1 MSVPSPGIS
10 EKFSA
15 GGSRVFGIDRAPDP
29 GEVEVEEP
37 KGMAMGGLPAAYLD
51 AWARLQCQRPAQ
63 IAEATWRQAIDDA
76 GRFLDQLVRRVPMDP
91 WRAFRRSARWQA
103 GGTHLVHPVVGH
115 EPVLPVLR
123 PHSETTGWRH
133 LGDHLT

>member
-1 MSVPSPGIS
+1 LSVPSPGIS

-76 GRFLDQLVRRVPMDP
+76 GRFLDQLGSLAVEFQWTPGELFDVPRDGRPGGPIWFIQWSGMNLFFLYCGLIVRR
-91 WRAFRRSARWQA
+91 
-103 GGTHLVHPVVGH
+103 PVGA
-115 EPVLPVLR
+115 
-123 PHSETTGWRH
+123 T
-133 LGDHLT
+133 